1 MAITNTLPQIWSARI
16 LAKLEK
22 NLVFAQPGVV
32 NRDYEGD
39 IRQDG
44 DRVHIHSFNDLTI
57 GSYVKN
63 STTISY
69 EQLTDTRVTLLID
82 QAKYF
87 AFKVDDVDTAQMR
100 PELIDAAAD
109 RAAYQLAE
117 DADSYV
123 AGLYSGASTSSPDN
137 TIETSQF
144 TASNVYQKLVDL
156 SVLMDQVNLPAE
168 GRFVI
173 VPPWVK
179 GLLLQNSTF
188 VTASKPDAVL
198 NGQIGQIAGLN
209 VLVSNNVKTTGS
221 APVVSHMMAGHPSAL
236 AYAEQITNVE
246 GLRLEGSFADAIR
259 GPRGLPGRR
268 VWCSGCPRP
277 APVARTHGSAAPGP
291 GS

>member
-87 AFKVDDVDTAQMR
+87 AFKVDDIDTAQMR

-123 AGLYSGASTSSPDN
+123 AGLYSGASTSNPDN

-236 AYAEQITNVE
+236 AYAEQITNLE
-246 GLRLEGSFADAIR
+246 GLRLEGSFADAV
-259 GPRGLPGRR
+259 RGLHLYGAK
-268 VWCSGCPRP
+268 VLDG
-277 APVARTHGSAAPGP
+277 ARLFNLQANP
-291 GS
+291 

>member
-1 MAITNTLPQIWSARI
+1 MAITNMLPQIWSARI

-22 NLVFAQPGVV
+22 ALVFAQPGVV

-39 IRQDG
+39 IRADG

-57 GSYVKN
+57 GTYTKN
-63 STTISY
+63 STTITY

-87 AFKVDDVDTAQMR
+87 AFKVDDIDTAQMR
-100 PELIDAAAD
+100 PELIDAASD

-123 AGLYSGASTSSPDN
+123 ASLYSGASTSSPDN
-137 TIETSQF
+137 TVETTQF
-144 TASNVYQKLVDL
+144 TSTNVYSKFVDL
-156 SVLMDQVNLPAE
+156 SVLMDQVNLPSE

-173 VPPWVK
+173 VPPWIK

-209 VLVSNNVKTTGS
+209 ILVSNNVKTTGTS
-221 APVVSHMMAGHPSAL
+221 PVVSHMMAGHASAL
-236 AYAEQITNVE
+236 AYAEQIVNVE
-246 GLRLEGSFADAIR
+246 GLRLEGSFADAV
-259 GPRGLPGRR
+259 RGLHLYGAK
-268 VWCSGCPRP
+268 VLDG
-277 APVARTHGSAAPGP
+277 ARLFDLQANP
-291 GS
+291 

>member
-1 MAITNTLPQIWSARI
+1 MLPSIWSARI

-39 IRQDG
+39 IRADG
-44 DRVHIHSFNDLTI
+44 DRVHIHSFNDLTVS
-57 GSYVKN
+57 SYIKN

-82 QAKYF
+82 QSKYFDF
-87 AFKVDDVDTAQMR
+87 AFKVDDIDTAQMR
-100 PELIDAAAD
+100 PEIIDAAAD
-109 RAAYQLAE
+109 RASYQLAE
-117 DADSYV
+117 DADSYI
-123 AGLYSGASTSSPDN
+123 AGLYSGASTSNPDN

-144 TASNVYQKLVDL
+144 TSTNVYQKFVDL
-156 SVLMDQVNLPAE
+156 SVLMDQVNLPSE
-168 GRFVI
+168 GRYVV

-209 VLVSNNVKTTGS
+209 VLVSNSVKTTGS
-221 APVVSHMMAGHPSAL
+221 SPVVSHCMAGHPSAL
-236 AYAEQITNVE
+236 AYAEQITNLE
-246 GLRLEGSFADAIR
+246 GLRLEGSFADAV
-259 GPRGLPGRR
+259 RGLHLYGAK
-268 VWCSGCPRP
+268 VLDG
-277 APVARTHGSAAPGP
+277 ARLFDLQANP
-291 GS
+291 

>member
-1 MAITNTLPQIWSARI
+1 MLPSIWSARI

-39 IRQDG
+39 IRADG
-44 DRVHIHSFNDLTI
+44 DRVHIHSFNDLTVS
-57 GSYVKN
+57 SYTKN

-69 EQLTDTRVTLLID
+69 ENLTDSRVTLLID
-82 QAKYF
+82 QSKYF
-87 AFKVDDVDTAQMR
+87 AFSIDDIDAAQMR
-100 PELIDAAAD
+100 PELIDAASD

-117 DADSYV
+117 VADSYV

-144 TASNVYQKLVDL
+144 TATNVYQKFVDL
-156 SVLMDQVNLPAE
+156 AVLMDQVNLPAE
-168 GRFVI
+168 GRYVV

-188 VTASKPDAVL
+188 VTASQPSVVL

-209 VLVSNNVKTTGS
+209 ILVSNNVKTTGTS
-221 APVVSHMMAGHPSAL
+221 PVVSHMMAGHASAL
-236 AYAEQITNVE
+236 AYAEQIVNVE
-246 GLRLEGSFADAIR
+246 GLRLEGSFADAV
-259 GPRGLPGRR
+259 RGLHLYGSK
-268 VWCSGCPRP
+268 VLDG
-277 APVARTHGSAAPGP
+277 ARLFDLQANP
-291 GS
+291 

>member
-1 MAITNTLPQIWSARI
+1 MAITQMLPAIWSARI

-39 IRQDG
+39 IRADG
-44 DRVHIHSFNDLTI
+44 DRVHVHAFNDLTI
-57 GSYVKN
+57 GTYTKN
-63 STTISY
+63 STTLSY

-82 QAKYF
+82 QSKYF
-87 AFKVDDVDTAQMR
+87 AFKIDDIDTAQMR
-100 PELIDAAAD
+100 PKLIDAAAD

-117 DADSYV
+117 TADRYIS
-123 AGLYSGASTSSPDN
+123 GLYTGASTSAPDN
-137 TIETSQF
+137 VIETSQF
-144 TASNVYQKLVDL
+144 TSANVYQKLVDL

-168 GRFVI
+168 GRYVV

-209 VLVSNNVKTTGS
+209 ILVSNNVTTTGS
-221 APVVSHMMAGHPSAL
+221 APVVSHMMAGVPGAL
-236 AYAEQITNVE
+236 TYAEQIVNVE
-246 GLRLEGSFADAIR
+246 GLRLEGSFADAV
-259 GPRGLPGRR
+259 RGLHLYG
-268 VWCSGCPRP
+268 GKLLDP
-277 APVARTHGSAAPGP
+277 AQLFDLQANP
-291 GS
+291 

>member
-1 MAITNTLPQIWSARI
+1 LAITNMLPSIWSARI

-39 IRQDG
+39 IRADG

-57 GSYVKN
+57 GTYTKN
-63 STTISY
+63 STTITY

-82 QAKYF
+82 QSKYF
-87 AFKVDDVDTAQMR
+87 AFKVDDIDAAQMR
-100 PELIDAAAD
+100 PELIDAASD

-123 AGLYSGASTSSPDN
+123 ASLYSGASTSNPDN

-144 TASNVYQKLVDL
+144 TASNVYQKFVDL

-168 GRFVI
+168 GRYVI

-188 VTASKPDAVL
+188 VTASQPSVVL
-198 NGQIGQIAGLN
+198 NGQVGQIAGLN
-209 VLVSNNVKTTGS
+209 ILVSNNVKTTGS
-221 APVVSHMMAGHPSAL
+221 SPVVSHMMAGHPSAL
-236 AYAEQITNVE
+236 AYAEQIVNVE
-246 GLRLEGSFADAIR
+246 GLRLEGSFADAV
-259 GPRGLPGRR
+259 RGLHLFGAK
-268 VWCSGCPRP
+268 VLDG
-277 APVARTHGSAAPGP
+277 ARLFDLQANP
-291 GS
+291 

>member
-1 MAITNTLPQIWSARI
+1 MAISQTIAQIWSARI

-22 NLVFAQPGVV
+22 NLVFAQSGVI
-32 NRDYEGD
+32 NRDYEGE
-39 IRQDG
+39 IRAGG
-44 DRVHIHSFNDLTI
+44 DRVHVHAFNDLTI
-57 GSYVKN
+57 GTYAKN

-82 QAKYF
+82 QARYF
-87 AFKVDDVDTAQMR
+87 AFKVDDIDAAQQL
-100 PELIDAAAD
+100 PKLIDSAAD

-123 AGLYSGASTSSPDN
+123 AGLYAGASTAAPDN
-137 TIETSQF
+137 TVETSQF
-144 TASNVYQKLVDL
+144 TSTNVYQKLVDL
-156 SVLMDQVNLPAE
+156 AVLMDQVNLPAE

-188 VTASKPDAVL
+188 VTASAPEVVL

-221 APVVSHMMAGHPSAL
+221 APVVSHMIAGHPSAWT
-236 AYAEQITNVE
+236 YAEQITNLE
-246 GLRLEGSFADAIR
+246 GLRLEGSFADAV
-259 GPRGLPGRR
+259 RGLHLYGAR
-268 VWCSGCPRP
+268 VLDG
-277 APVARTHGSAAPGP
+277 ARLFDLQANP
-291 GS
+291 

>member
-1 MAITNTLPQIWSARI
+1 MAITQMLPQIWSARI

-22 NLVFAQPGVV
+22 ALIFAQPGVV

-39 IRQDG
+39 IRADG

-57 GSYVKN
+57 GTYTKN
-63 STTISY
+63 STTITY

-82 QAKYF
+82 QARYF
-87 AFKVDDVDTAQMR
+87 SFKIDDVDAAQMR
-100 PELIDAAAD
+100 PELIDAASD

-123 AGLYSGASTSSPDN
+123 ASLYSGASTSNPDN

-144 TASNVYQKLVDL
+144 TATNVYQKLVDL
-156 SVLMDQVNLPAE
+156 SVLMDQVNLPSE
-168 GRFVI
+168 GRFVV

-198 NGQIGQIAGLN
+198 NGEIGQIAGLRI
-209 VLVSNNVKTTGS
+209 LVSNNVKTTGTS
-221 APVVSHMMAGHPSAL
+221 PVVSHMMAGHPSAL
-236 AYAEQITNVE
+236 AYAEQIVNLE
-246 GLRLEGSFADAIR
+246 GLRLEGSFADAV
-259 GPRGLPGRR
+259 RGLHLYGAK
-268 VWCSGCPRP
+268 VLDG
-277 APVARTHGSAAPGP
+277 ARLFDLQANP
-291 GS
+291 

>member
-1 MAITNTLPQIWSARI
+1 MLPQIWSARI

-39 IRQDG
+39 IRADG
-44 DRVHIHSFNDLTI
+44 DRVFIHSFSDLTV
-57 GSYVKN
+57 STYTKN

-69 EQLTDTRVTLLID
+69 EQLTDSRVTLLID
-82 QAKYF
+82 QSKYF
-87 AFKVDDVDTAQMR
+87 AFAVDDVDSAQMR
-100 PELIDAAAD
+100 PELIDAASD

-117 DADSYV
+117 VADSYV

-144 TASNVYQKLVDL
+144 TATNVYQKFVDL
-156 SVLMDQVNLPAE
+156 SVLMDQVNLPSD
-168 GRFVI
+168 GRYVV

-188 VTASKPDAVL
+188 VTAAQPSAVL
-198 NGQIGQIAGLN
+198 NGSIGQIAGLN
-209 VLVSNNVKTTGS
+209 ILVSNNVKTTGS

-236 AYAEQITNVE
+236 AYAEQIVNVE
-246 GLRLEGSFADAIR
+246 GLRLEGSFADAV
-259 GPRGLPGRR
+259 RGLHLYGGK
-268 VWCSGCPRP
+268 VLDG
-277 APVARTHGSAAPGP
+277 ARLFDLQANP
-291 GS
+291 

>member
-63 STTISY
+63 TTTISY

-87 AFKVDDVDTAQMR
+87 AFKVDDIDTAQMR

-123 AGLYSGASTSSPDN
+123 AGLYSGASTSNPDN

-236 AYAEQITNVE
+236 AYAEQITNLE
-246 GLRLEGSFADAIR
+246 GLRLEGSFADAV
-259 GPRGLPGRR
+259 RGLHLYGAK
-268 VWCSGCPRP
+268 VLDG
-277 APVARTHGSAAPGP
+277 ARLFNLQANP
-291 GS
+291 

>member
-1 MAITNTLPQIWSARI
+1 LAISNMLPQIWSARI

-22 NLVFAQPGVV
+22 ALIFAQPGVV

-39 IRQDG
+39 IRADG
-44 DRVHIHSFNDLTI
+44 DRVHVHSFNDLTVN
-57 GSYVKN
+57 SYTKN
-63 STTISY
+63 STSISY

-82 QAKYF
+82 QSKYF
-87 AFKVDDVDTAQMR
+87 AFKVDDIDAAQMR
-100 PELIDAAAD
+100 PKLIDAASD

-117 DADSYV
+117 DADSYI

-168 GRFVI
+168 GRYVV

-188 VTASKPDAVL
+188 VTASQPSVVL

-209 VLVSNNVKTTGS
+209 ILVSNNVKTTGTS
-221 APVVSHMMAGHPSAL
+221 PVVSHMMAGHPSAL
-236 AYAEQITNVE
+236 AYAEQIVNLE
-246 GLRLEGSFADAIR
+246 GLRLEGSFADAV
-259 GPRGLPGRR
+259 RGLHLYGAK
-268 VWCSGCPRP
+268 VLDG
-277 APVARTHGSAAPGP
+277 ARLFDLQANP
-291 GS
+291 